1 MVNSA
6 YTQKFVFVPSPQPD
20 FHQLVGG
27 LGMRLEFLVDFF
39 PRKHLYI
46 HTRYNTCVFDLR
58 YSITLDEYV
67 SSSYMLQFLECTI
80 MHTYKTAPQFGL
92 SKVACPVATVH
103 VIFSYTSINIKRYTT
118 ATVIAIAEK

>member
-1 MVNSA
+1 MTDTFFPNMVNSA

-46 HTRYNTCVFDLR
+46 HTHDITPVFL
-58 YSITLDEYV
+58 ILD
-67 SSSYMLQFLECTI
+67 I
-80 MHTYKTAPQFGL
+80 L
-92 SKVACPVATVH
+92 SL
-103 VIFSYTSINIKRYTT
+103 
-118 ATVIAIAEK
+118 